1 MGRPINKKY
10 FGNLNIGTNGYT
22 PVPHGNIGGDDGIG
36 GEGFASVLFG
46 AEQPDQYYSS
56 GAYLNKMPH
65 ITAIGAPSIPGGVQA
80 VADVSH
86 VKAVH
91 AVKNTAGT
99 GYKIGDIVQGT
110 TGTGTKARFKVV
122 ALRVLDVTVSN
133 QPASSNFDGGENLV
147 WDQYVLGNWT
157 APTILRGVV
166 STGTPNYDLGSGPH
180 PYNVGASTYGV
191 WDGRYGNTGGA
202 LTQAPTSLDIVGGG
216 QPGTPPSTSPTYNT
230 RGSSDTRNGVSGGSI
245 DNNGTGGTVTF
256 TYGIEEVELVEDY
269 QGDYTAVDAAA
280 QAVTNVTTS
289 SGASATLD
297 IFYGVK
303 TITVTQKGSGY
314 IGTETVTFTDR
325 IALQN
330 ETRATGTIV
339 LTTDSGAREAGTNHN
354 VATNQD
360 NAIIIHAKTTSGG
373 TVKIGDIISQK
384 GSNRYKVRTADG
396 VAVVKLVANANPDVG
411 EAYIK
416 ATDDNGSTYFVTRL
430 TAHRALLTRWT
441 EDDPYLFATNER
453 AKWTFGNAQA
463 GEYKSVKIENA

>member
-1 MGRPINKKY
+1 MGRPLNKKY

-36 GEGFASVLFG
+36 GEGFASVVFG
-46 AEQPDQYYSS
+46 AEQPDQYYGS

-91 AVKNTAGT
+91 GVVNLPGT
-99 GYKIGDIVQGT
+99 GYQIGDIVTGT
-110 TGTGTKARFKVV
+110 TGTGTKARFQVTK
-122 ALRVLDVTVSN
+122 LRVVDISVSLVGEN
-133 QPASSNFDGGENLV
+133 GMWDGGEWVV
-147 WDQYVLGNWT
+147 WDNTVDDHWES
-157 APTILRGVV
+157 PTILKGVTV
-166 STGTPNYDLGSGPH
+166 GGSGGH
-180 PYNVGASTYGV
+180 HLTGLAKGGAGTYGV
-191 WDGRYGNTGGA
+191 WDGTYGGGPLDLA
-202 LTQAPTSLDIVGGG
+202 PVTAQAIVGGG
-216 QPGTPPSTSPTYNT
+216 NGHNT
-230 RGSSDTRNGVSGGSI
+230 RGNGDTNGPTQPGL
-245 DNNGTGGTVTF
+245 DNNGAGGTVTF
-256 TYGIEEVELVEDY
+256 IWGIHEVVLVEDY

-289 SGASATLD
+289 SGTSAILD

-314 IGTETVTFTDR
+314 RGTETVTFTDR

-384 GSNRYKVRTADG
+384 GSHRYKVRTADG
-396 VAVVKLVANANPDVG
+396 VAVVKLVANANPGVG

-416 ATDDNGSTYFVTRL
+416 ATDDNGSTYFVTKL
-430 TAHRALLTRWT
+430 TAHRAVLTRWT
-441 EDDPYLFATNER
+441 EDDPYLFATNES

-463 GEYKSVKIENA
+463 GEHKSVQIENA